1 MPWVQVAATD
11 IYYSEAG
18 AGQPLV
24 LLHGTSSC
32 GEAWF
37 QQFEAFAPYF
47 RVIAYDS
54 VNHGH
59 SSNSPRDEPEPDRAD
74 ELQGFLDALN
84 LTLPILAGNSM
95 GALTLLRW
103 AARQP
108 DVAAA
113 LVPSGMGIGSFGGF
127 ARVAEPLD
135 NETLFLPVGG
145 SLTDSL
151 RERDPQLYDRYL
163 RIRST
168 ATRLEAL
175 RHPRARTLDN
185 PTREELDEAV
195 TKIQSP
201 MLVVVGDLDPLAP
214 NARALA
220 AAVPGAKLQVIP
232 RSPHNVYYET
242 AAEYNRVVADFLA
255 GLSLMPVLGGS

>member
-1 MPWVQVAATD
+1 MPWAQVNASD
-11 IYYSEAG
+11 LYYQEAG

-24 LLHGTSSC
+24 LLHGMSSC
-32 GEAWF
+32 AEAWF

-59 SSNSPRDEPEPDRAD
+59 SANSPRDQAEPDRAD
-74 ELQGFLDALN
+74 ELEGFLGALN
-84 LTLPILAGNSM
+84 LTRPIIAGNSM

-103 AARQP
+103 AVRHP
-108 DVAAA
+108 DDAAA
-113 LVPSGMGIGSFGGF
+113 LLPSGMGIGSFSGF
-127 ARVAEPLD
+127 TRAAEPLD

-175 RHPRARTLDN
+175 RHPRPRSMASPSRG
-185 PTREELDEAV
+185 ELDEAV
-195 TKIQSP
+195 AKIQSP

-220 AAVPGAKLQVIP
+220 AAVPGAKLHVVP
-232 RSPHNVYYET
+232 NSPHNVYYET
-242 AAEYNRVVADFLA
+242 AAEYNQVAASFLA
-255 GLSLMPVLGGS
+255 GLGLMPAA

>member
-1 MPWVQVAATD
+1 MPWAQVNASD
-11 IYYSEAG
+11 LYYQEAG

-24 LLHGTSSC
+24 LLHGMSSC
-32 GEAWF
+32 AEAWF

-59 SSNSPRDEPEPDRAD
+59 SANSPRDQPEPDRAD
-74 ELQGFLDALN
+74 ELEGFLDAMN
-84 LTLPILAGNSM
+84 VTRPIIAGNSM

-103 AARQP
+103 AVRHP
-108 DVAAA
+108 DDAAA
-113 LVPSGMGIGSFGGF
+113 LLPSGMGIGAVGGF
-127 ARVAEPLD
+127 ARAAEPLD

-151 RERDPQLYDRYL
+151 RERNPLLYDRYL

-175 RHPRARTLDN
+175 RHPRPRSLASPSRG
-185 PTREELDEAV
+185 ELDEAV
-195 TKIQSP
+195 AKIQSP

-220 AAVPGAKLQVIP
+220 AAVPGAKLHVVGE
-232 RSPHNVYYET
+232 SPHNVYYET
-242 AAEYNRVVADFLA
+242 AAEYNLVVASFL
-255 GLSLMPVLGGS
+255 GQLGLMPAA